1 MTASPAEHEPAP
13 TGTDTGTP
21 AATPAAQD
29 GTSERL
35 AAVQAILEGKAPA
48 SGGEE
53 AATAAPEEGEAAGAD
68 EAAEA
73 PATETPPEAE
83 AEAEPGSEI
92 DQDPKVP
99 EKTRQ
104 RITGLL
110 GDRAQLRAENEQLK
124 AKAEVAER
132 MDAFIQSAGLSRDEV
147 NAGFDLMR
155 DLKRNPAEF
164 LKKIAVYVQKAE
176 EVTGVRLPDP
186 IAKKVEDGALD
197 EESAKELAALQ
208 RQMAEREAADKRAR
222 EDARRSMAE
231 AVGKA
236 IDGYE
241 EKWKAADLAFDKKI
255 KVIAPAVSAELRRRV
270 DAGEVITPALAV
282 QVVESERK
290 KLDEL
295 LGGVAPSRTSTRPD
309 PGARRATPAV
319 RNGGVAMSRLEATTA
334 ILAGQQP

>member
-21 AATPAAQD
+21 AGTPPAQD

-53 AATAAPEEGEAAGAD
+53 TATAAPEEKGEAAGEDKAAD
-68 EAAEA
+68 A

-83 AEAEPGSEI
+83 AEADPGSEI
-92 DQDPKVP
+92 DRDPALP
-99 EKTRQ
+99 EKTRK
-104 RITGLL
+104 RIDHLL
-110 GDRAQLRAENEQLK
+110 SERTALRQ
-124 AKAEVAER
+124 KAEVAER
-132 MDAFIQSAGLSRDEV
+132 MDAFIADAGLSRDEV

-176 EVTGVRLPDP
+176 EVTGVRLPEP

-197 EESAKELAALQ
+197 EESAKELAAAK
-208 RQMAEREAADKRAR
+208 RQLAEREAADLKAR

-241 EKWKAADLAFDKKI
+241 ERWKAADLAFDKKI

-270 DAGEVITPALAV
+270 EAGEVITPALAT
-282 QVVESERK
+282 QVVDSERK

-295 LGGVAPSRTSTRPD
+295 LGGVAPAKTSTRPD
-309 PGARRATPAV
+309 PGARRAIPAA
-319 RNGGVAMSRLEATTA
+319 RNGGVVVSRLEAPRA
-334 ILAGQQP
+334 ILDGQQL